1 MSKMGKVLD
10 LKRKLIQNQKDFNKA
25 VEAKDIKKQEELLNS
40 LIEIE
45 IEFKEITKRGIH
57 Q

>member
-10 LKRKLIQNQKDFNKA
+10 LKRKLIQNQKNFNKA

>member
-45 IEFKEITKRGIH
+45 IEFKEITKRGIN